1 MVSCTVTSTRETT
14 LLSRAVL
21 LPSEAE
27 LCPQTELPSLVEMSG
42 MTDAAG
48 WRGRPDTDRQGLTAP
63 TTALQGG
70 AIAGLGFA
78 FVTDHKYSTRL
89 GSASCS
95 PPV

>member
-1 MVSCTVTSTRETT
+1 MVSCTDTSVRETT

-27 LCPQTELPSLVEMSG
+27 LCPQTTPRCLVVMSA
-42 MTDAAG
+42 MRDAA
-48 WRGRPDTDRQGLTAP
+48 WRGRPDTDRQGITAP
-63 TTALQGG
+63 TAALQGG
-70 AIAGLGFA
+70 AVAGLGFG
-78 FVTDHKYSTRL
+78 FVTNHTYSTRL

>member
-1 MVSCTVTSTRETT
+1 MVSTVTTTRETT

-27 LCPQTELPSLVEMSG
+27 LCPQTAVRCLVEMSG
-42 MTDAAG
+42 MTDGAS
-48 WRGRPDTDRQGLTAP
+48 WRGRPDTDRQGIAVP

-70 AIAGLGFA
+70 AIAGLGFG

>member
-1 MVSCTVTSTRETT
+1 MVSTVTTTRETT

-27 LCPQTELPSLVEMSG
+27 LCPQTAVRCLVEMSA
-42 MTDAAG
+42 MTDGAS
-48 WRGRPDTDRQGLTAP
+48 WRGRPDTDRQGIAVS

-70 AIAGLGFA
+70 AIAGLGFG